1 MNRFTARF
9 KGQATAFLILVAV
22 LSVFAVISDEM
33 PYRRFFGSLDPA
45 LAFAIVAI
53 AGYAALAFLS
63 TRDGFAMQ
71 GKPVESMS

>member
-33 PYRRFFGSLDPA
+33 PYRRFLGSLDPA

-63 TRDGFAMQ
+63 TRGWFCNA
-71 GKPVESMS
+71 GKTS